1 MSNRVLIVDD
11 EAEICRF
18 IGRVAQ
24 DCGYE
29 VATAVTA
36 SQFVAQLAVNPSLIV
51 LDLQMPDVDGIELLR
66 HLADTASPAKVLIA
80 SGTDQ
85 RVLEAAGRLGAAHGL
100 SIVGTMT
107 KPIRIADLRA
117 LFERLY
123 EGAGWLTADALTQA
137 INADQ
142 LFLVYQP
149 KIDLRTRRVTGVEA
163 LLRWRHPARG
173 LLQPL
178 QFLPF
183 AEEAQLMDAVTR
195 WVLNAATRQMQE
207 WTRTGLTLG
216 VAINLSAQNLA
227 NTGIA
232 DGAAALCRA
241 ADLPT
246 HLITIELTETAAMSS
261 VIDAMEILT
270 RLRLKGMKLSLDDFG
285 TGYSSLIQLHRLPF
299 SELKIDRAFVAD
311 CHGAQGSRVMVK
323 TMIDL
328 AHNLGL
334 VSVAEGVEVPDGL
347 QLLQELGCDMAQ
359 GFLIARPMEAERLVP
374 WLDAWGPGIVSAG
387 AAA

>member
-1 MSNRVLIVDD
+1 MPNRVLIVDD
-11 EAEICRF
+11 EVEICRF

-29 VATAVTA
+29 VATATTA
-36 SQFVAQLAVNPSLIV
+36 GQFVAHLAVNPSLIV

-66 HLADTASPAKVLIA
+66 HLADSGSNAKVLIA

-85 RVLEAAGRLGAAHGL
+85 RVVEAAGRLGAAHGL

-107 KPIRIADLRA
+107 KPIRLGELRA

-123 EGAGWLTADALTQA
+123 EGSGWLNAEAITAA

-149 KIDLRTRRVTGVEA
+149 KIDLRTRQIAGVEA

-173 LLQPL
+173 VLQPL

-183 AEEAQLMDAVTR
+183 AEEALLMDPITR
-195 WVLNAATRQMQE
+195 WVLDAAVRQMQA
-207 WTRTGLTLG
+207 WTQAGITLG
-216 VAINLSAQNLA
+216 VSINLSAQNLA

-241 ADLPT
+241 AGVPT
-246 HLITIELTETAAMSS
+246 HLMTIELTESAAMSS
-261 VIDAMEILT
+261 VTDAMEILT
-270 RLRLKGMKLSLDDFG
+270 RLRLKGMHLSLDDFG

-311 CHGAQGSRVMVK
+311 CHGAQASRVMVK
-323 TMIDL
+323 AMIDL

-334 VSVAEGVEVPDGL
+334 ASVAEGVEVPDGL
-347 QLLQELGCDMAQ
+347 QLLHELGCDMAQ
-359 GFLIARPMEAERLVP
+359 GFLIAKPMEAERLVP
-374 WLDAWGPGIVSAG
+374 WLQSWAPGIAAAQAG
-387 AAA
+387 A